1 VNFKPFN
8 FLKLDPGATKLQARL
23 DKEANLTKIT
33 TPCHKTGND
42 KIQYEPKPGLTN
54 ELLQLRDSVAELDT
68 KLQAVTIE
76 RDKLKTEFND
86 YRKATQ
92 ADQRDLE
99 KENQRIQSQLRE
111 TGQQLSQMI
120 ASTGQPGPIPSGFE
134 NDSPHGKTEAHYLKV
149 ARQMKSG
156 STGEPATQ
164 RLERP

>member
-8 FLKLDPGATKLQARL
+8 FLKLDPGATKLQSRL
-23 DKEANLTKIT
+23 SKEANLTKIT

-42 KIQYEPKPGLTN
+42 EIRYEPKPGLVN

-68 KLQAVTIE
+68 KLQAVTVE
-76 RDKLKTEFND
+76 RDKLKSEFND

-99 KENQRIQSQLRE
+99 KENHRIHAQLTQ
-111 TGQQLSQMI
+111 TGMELSRMI
-120 ASTGQPGPIPSGFE
+120 ASTGHQGPLPSGFAD
-134 NDSPHGKTEAHYLKV
+134 DSPQARTERAFMAT
-149 ARQMKSG
+149 ARQIKG
-156 STGEPATQ
+156 EVTGYTPQ